1 MKKVKDVSTWWKE
14 SGCFKLNSIM
24 INIIGQKVGYVP
36 LDNLIDIS
44 EFDYDELIPLLTKDG
59 CTLKKIEYSDGSN
72 DLLIYVK

>member
-1 MKKVKDVSTWWKE
+1 
-14 SGCFKLNSIM
+14 M